1 MAEGR
6 QGLAWYHT
14 PLGIALLTLFVL
26 GPLAL
31 PLVWRTPALGPRG
44 RAVATVSILLYTALV
59 CWQVW
64 VAAQL
69 ALEQLQP

>member
-1 MAEGR
+1 MVEETPR
-6 QGLAWYHT
+6 LPWYHS
-14 PLGIALLTLFVL
+14 PIGIALLAVFVL

-31 PLVWRTPALGPRG
+31 PLAWRTPAFGPRG
-44 RAVATVSILLYTALV
+44 RAIATALILLYTALL

-64 VAAQL
+64 FAVQL